1 MDHPLLSDLASLT
14 DEEISEKVNSLTQK
28 WFQTRNPEAQYQI
41 QTMLDTYKLEMID
54 RSSKSKPE
62 DGNRAVRKAIDRK
75 RLAEAPAEAQFVKLA
90 DMIDN
95 SLSIFVFDKSFAPKF
110 AEEMALLVNDMTKV
124 VGSSLWLEAHKVLK
138 DGPVEKE
145 DYSLRRSEV

>member
-1 MDHPLLSDLASLT
+1 MDHPLLSDLSSLT

-62 DGNRAVRKAIDRK
+62 DGNKD
-75 RLAEAPAEAQFVKLA
+75 L
-90 DMIDN
+90 DN
-95 SLSIFVFDKSFAPKF
+95 LINVS
-110 AEEMALLVNDMTKV
+110 
-124 VGSSLWLEAHKVLK
+124 
-138 DGPVEKE
+138 
-145 DYSLRRSEV
+145 

>member
-41 QTMLDTYKLEMID
+41 QTMLDTYKLEMND

-62 DGNRAVRKAIDRK
+62 DGNKD
-75 RLAEAPAEAQFVKLA
+75 L
-90 DMIDN
+90 DN
-95 SLSIFVFDKSFAPKF
+95 LINVS
-110 AEEMALLVNDMTKV
+110 
-124 VGSSLWLEAHKVLK
+124 
-138 DGPVEKE
+138 
-145 DYSLRRSEV
+145 

>member
-62 DGNRAVRKAIDRK
+62 DVNKD
-75 RLAEAPAEAQFVKLA
+75 L
-90 DMIDN
+90 DN
-95 SLSIFVFDKSFAPKF
+95 LINIS
-110 AEEMALLVNDMTKV
+110 
-124 VGSSLWLEAHKVLK
+124 
-138 DGPVEKE
+138 
-145 DYSLRRSEV
+145 

>member
-62 DGNRAVRKAIDRK
+62 DGNKD
-75 RLAEAPAEAQFVKLA
+75 L
-90 DMIDN
+90 DN
-95 SLSIFVFDKSFAPKF
+95 LINVS
-110 AEEMALLVNDMTKV
+110 
-124 VGSSLWLEAHKVLK
+124 
-138 DGPVEKE
+138 
-145 DYSLRRSEV
+145 

>member
-54 RSSKSKPE
+54 RSSKPKPE
-62 DGNRAVRKAIDRK
+62 DGNKD
-75 RLAEAPAEAQFVKLA
+75 L
-90 DMIDN
+90 DN
-95 SLSIFVFDKSFAPKF
+95 LI
-110 AEEMALLVNDMTKV
+110 NIT
-124 VGSSLWLEAHKVLK
+124 
-138 DGPVEKE
+138 
-145 DYSLRRSEV
+145 R

>member
-62 DGNRAVRKAIDRK
+62 DGHKD
-75 RLAEAPAEAQFVKLA
+75 L
-90 DMIDN
+90 DN
-95 SLSIFVFDKSFAPKF
+95 LINVS
-110 AEEMALLVNDMTKV
+110 
-124 VGSSLWLEAHKVLK
+124 
-138 DGPVEKE
+138 
-145 DYSLRRSEV
+145 

>member
-41 QTMLDTYKLEMID
+41 HTMLDTYKLEMID

-62 DGNRAVRKAIDRK
+62 DGNKD
-75 RLAEAPAEAQFVKLA
+75 L
-90 DMIDN
+90 DN
-95 SLSIFVFDKSFAPKF
+95 LINVS
-110 AEEMALLVNDMTKV
+110 
-124 VGSSLWLEAHKVLK
+124 
-138 DGPVEKE
+138 
-145 DYSLRRSEV
+145 

>member
-54 RSSKSKPE
+54 RSSKSKPD
-62 DGNRAVRKAIDRK
+62 DGNKD
-75 RLAEAPAEAQFVKLA
+75 L
-90 DMIDN
+90 DN
-95 SLSIFVFDKSFAPKF
+95 LINIS
-110 AEEMALLVNDMTKV
+110 
-124 VGSSLWLEAHKVLK
+124 
-138 DGPVEKE
+138 
-145 DYSLRRSEV
+145 

>member
-62 DGNRAVRKAIDRK
+62 DGNKD
-75 RLAEAPAEAQFVKLA
+75 L
-90 DMIDN
+90 DN
-95 SLSIFVFDKSFAPKF
+95 LINIS
-110 AEEMALLVNDMTKV
+110 
-124 VGSSLWLEAHKVLK
+124 
-138 DGPVEKE
+138 
-145 DYSLRRSEV
+145 

>member
-1 MDHPLLSDLASLT
+1 MDHPLLSELASLT

-62 DGNRAVRKAIDRK
+62 DGNKD
-75 RLAEAPAEAQFVKLA
+75 L
-90 DMIDN
+90 DN
-95 SLSIFVFDKSFAPKF
+95 LINIS
-110 AEEMALLVNDMTKV
+110 
-124 VGSSLWLEAHKVLK
+124 
-138 DGPVEKE
+138 
-145 DYSLRRSEV
+145 